1 MFLPLV
7 FPSYLVQEPYLSR
20 LRKGSHFSLG
30 PNKCSK
36 KELLVVKCASDPRT
50 EALFNEIT
58 SSANIDWTS
67 TQCRW
72 GSVAN
77 RTMLGILCQLFILV
91 SDESHPH
98 CASHHSVQCEI
109 LDLLG
114 SYIALAQIIKAKE
127 DICLLPFPPET
138 SKTVTAAP
146 TVAFPGLKAYT
157 NFPALT
163 RSIKPGFPFVE
174 TKFLTILPEAGSI
187 STRWFTATSVTK
199 TVPVSV
205 EKAAQQVAF

>member
-1 MFLPLV
+1 MK
-7 FPSYLVQEPYLSR
+7 Y
-20 LRKGSHFSLG
+20 
-30 PNKCSK
+30 
-36 KELLVVKCASDPRT
+36 ASDPRT

-58 SSANIDWTS
+58 SSAKTDWS
-67 TQCRW
+67 SMQCRW

-77 RTMLGILCQLFILV
+77 GTIILGIFIQLFVFGFIILFDPLNYLRLDCGFYILSNPPKSRERLQV
-91 SDESHPH
+91 SDESHTH
-98 CASHHSVQCEI
+98 CASRHSIQCEI
-109 LDLLG
+109 LYLLG
-114 SYIALAQIIKAKE
+114 SYIALAQILKAKK
-127 DICLLPFPPET
+127 DIALLPFPPET

-163 RSIKPGFPFVE
+163 RSINPGFPFVE

-199 TVPVSV
+199 AVPVSA